1 MAWRRGIPS
10 THGRVHSRIGGCQW
24 YWHRWISLLAV
35 RICRYRQSHSHLRV
49 LQAVQH
55 LGLQVFV
62 QGLEA
67 VISPAVAE
75 DSAIDWLAA
84 ISTVQ
89 ALAVDSVHQHRRGA
103 GQNFLL
109 AGTLQK
115 RFHAL
120 QRVRQSSHDRV
131 FARLDKNTFHLLL
144 KPPKCVIL
152 RGDGRSNHHPFAG
165 SPVFQHRRAFLRSCV
180 PPVLPVLRLFG
191 AGVAAVDVLAALSL
205 ALCGMVAQPGKEQCQ
220 QQQHHRGDEVGAGD
234 DPDGFDAACKAKCVQ
249 HPDGTAGH
257 RQPVKDA
264 RFDSHADAS
273 FLFLRH
279 TQLHQ
284 QGGDVDHD
292 APATLEVRN
301 GAFIE
306 LFAQVVFRKPGGP
319 GSIADIHE
327 RGRGDGRSMLPHG
340 VHSFFSMASARI
352 SFIRAR

>member
-89 ALAVDSVHQHRRGA
+89 ALAVDGVHQHRRGA

-120 QRVRQSSHDRV
+120 QRVRQGSHDRV

-144 KPPKCVIL
+144 KPPRCVIL

-205 ALCGMVAQPGKEQCQ
+205 ALCGMVAQPGKEQRQ

-249 HPDGTAGH
+249 HPDGTAGN

-273 FLFLRH
+273 FAICGKKYSPIFSCGIWSTWQIEVISLGS
-279 TQLHQ
+279 Q
-284 QGGDVDHD
+284 Q
-292 APATLEVRN
+292 PLSS
-301 GAFIE
+301 GAFRR
-306 LFAQVVFRKPGGP
+306 LLSV
-319 GSIADIHE
+319 
-327 RGRGDGRSMLPHG
+327 RSQIPANTA
-340 VHSFFSMASARI
+340 SSCCSSPSSSMRRRSLR
-352 SFIRAR
+352 